1 MVCNIQVHPFPLC
14 RCIYITDCSL
24 QHIITAKLE
33 DKEDQLPSIEQ
44 MQHLAQLGN
53 PEHHTVDEFQKM
65 ELYLLRFFN
74 WSVSHPTPAHYAD
87 YFLTHGDALDGENP
101 STSPATTM
109 QEGLMDPVTRKIQM
123 EKYNTYFIEAAL
135 RGELAI
141 YIAHCEPL
149 EWYMP

>member
-1 MVCNIQVHPFPLC
+1 MVCNIQLQVHPFPLC
-14 RCIYITDCSL
+14 CCIYITDCSL

-74 WSVSHPTPAHYAD
+74 WSVSHPTPAHYTD

-149 EWYMP
+149 E

>member
-1 MVCNIQVHPFPLC
+1 MLLYLYYWLL
-14 RCIYITDCSL
+14 RL

-33 DKEDQLPSIEQ
+33 DKDDQLPSIEQ

-53 PEHHTVDEFQKM
+53 PEHHTMDEFHKM

-87 YFLTHGDALDGENP
+87 YFLTHGGDLDA
-101 STSPATTM
+101 TSPATTM
-109 QEGLMDPVTRKIQM
+109 QEGLMDSVTRKIQM

-141 YIAHCEPL
+141 S
-149 EWYMP
+149 